1 MTDMLRSPSWRTEIE
16 QEREVVL
23 EGDRDGTR
31 TLPHDAV
38 HDLATLAMFGEDDPL
53 GHPILG
59 EPTVIGSAQIANVA
73 EFHRAA
79 YADPA
84 IVLAAAGN
92 VDHDAL
98 CELASSL
105 MGPSPAAARL
115 PHPRR
120 PAVSFLVVGPS

>member
-1 MTDMLRSPSWRTEIE
+1 
-16 QEREVVL
+16 
-23 EGDRDGTR
+23 
-31 TLPHDAV
+31 
-38 HDLATLAMFGEDDPL
+38 MFGEDDPL

-79 YADPA
+79 YGDPS

-98 CELASSL
+98 CELAVL
-105 MGPSPAAARL
+105 AAR
-115 PHPRR
+115 PVAGGCSGCRIAPR
-120 PAVSFLVVGPS
+120 PAVCFPVAGSSSRTPSSSTSASAGPGSPAPTTIASHSPCWM